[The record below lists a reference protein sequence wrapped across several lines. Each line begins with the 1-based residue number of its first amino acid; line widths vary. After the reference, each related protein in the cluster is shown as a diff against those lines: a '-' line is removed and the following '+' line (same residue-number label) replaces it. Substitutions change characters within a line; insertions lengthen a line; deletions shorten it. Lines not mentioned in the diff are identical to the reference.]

1 MTTNQHNFEAA
12 KVTAKFKNI
21 CKTLN
26 EVLIQ
31 GNQEEFNL
39 IRKKLKQELTAYQQE
54 GFISVALV
62 GQYSSGKSTIIS
74 ALTGK
79 RDIKIDADIAT
90 DQTTSYNWN
99 GIKTIDT
106 PGLFT
111 ERKDHDAI
119 TYDAISKADLLV
131 FCLTSMLFDS
141 ITIENFKK
149 LAYEKGYRWKMML
162 VVNKMSDEAGED
174 DEKITNYCQSLA
186 EAIKPYSLDEFPICF
201 IDAKDYCEG
210 VDENEDFLIEISRFE
225 TFIDALNQFVEKRR
239 SLARLDTPVRI
250 VLESLDDAEIAF
262 RRDQSE
268 DTAFFEVLKRLS
280 RTINLERSRLRT
292 EIRNITLDLESEIT
306 NEGAML
312 ASALGGDFDIN
323 SLKQK
328 AENNVSNHYE
338 KTLNNIE
345 MLVKE
350 ATNSLQTEIET
361 ILTGDLVQA
370 FLQRS
375 QIQYQISLEKNDSGI
390 DINQIKKQVKFLLDI
405 GEKCGLN
412 PINLAQRDGW
422 LNTYK
427 GGEFGLIDVYGSEL
441 HQTVRSV
448 GEFIGYDFA
457 WFEAANMAK
466 DIANIA
472 ESLGG
477 VLGIV
482 GVVAEISNFMQQQE
496 YEKKLAEAR
505 QDISS
510 QFQKIA
516 KDLESQ
522 IEQQRLEIEK
532 QLYQEVENKISSIRE
547 QQQQAITSSN
557 TSMQKLSEIRY
568 DLDKILRYINRAS
581 AS

>member
-1 MTTNQHNFEAA
+1 MISNQQKYNFQAA
-12 KVTAKFKNI
+12 NVTAKFDNTWEKL
-21 CKTLN
+21 K
-26 EVLIQ
+26 EVLVQ
-31 GNQEEFNL
+31 GNQEEFNP
-39 IRKKLKQELTAYQQE
+39 IRERLEQELTAYQQE

-62 GQYSSGKSTIIS
+62 GQYSAGKSTIIS

-79 RDIKIDADIAT
+79 RDIKIDANIAT

-99 GIKTIDT
+99 GIKIVDT

-111 ERKDHDAI
+111 EKKDHDAI

-131 FCLTSMLFDS
+131 FCLTSMLFDT
-141 ITIENFKK
+141 ITAENFKK
-149 LAYEKGYRWKMML
+149 LAYEKSYRWKMML

-174 DEKITNYCQSLA
+174 EQKIINYRQSLA
-186 EAIKPYSLDEFPICF
+186 EAIKPYQLDEFPICF

-210 VDENEDFLIEISRFE
+210 IDENDDFLTEISRFE
-225 TFIDALNQFVEKRR
+225 TFTNALNQFVAKRR

-292 EIRNITLDLESEIT
+292 EIRNIALDLESEIT

-328 AENNVSNHYE
+328 AENNVSNYYE

-345 MLVKE
+345 MVVKE

-375 QIQYQISLEKNDSGI
+375 QIQYQMYQEKNDSGI
-390 DINQIKKQVKFLLDI
+390 DIKQIQDQVDFLLDI
-405 GEKCGLN
+405 GEKFGFN
-412 PINLAQRDGW
+412 PLELATRDKF
-422 LNTYK
+422 NTYQ
-427 GGEFGLIDVYGSEL
+427 GRF
-441 HQTVRSV
+441 
-448 GEFIGYDFA
+448 
-457 WFEAANMAK
+457 FE
-466 DIANIA
+466 
-472 ESLGG
+472 
-477 VLGIV
+477 
-482 GVVAEISNFMQQQE
+482 SNRCLW
-496 YEKKLAEAR
+496 K
-505 QDISS
+505 
-510 QFQKIA
+510 
-516 KDLESQ
+516 
-522 IEQQRLEIEK
+522 
-532 QLYQEVENKISSIRE
+532 
-547 QQQQAITSSN
+547 
-557 TSMQKLSEIRY
+557 
-568 DLDKILRYINRAS
+568 
-581 AS
+581 